1 MNFNIWVFFSWNQ
14 FHEKKF
20 PSNQFSWFF
29 FHHYRRLE
37 AEKDRRLKAE
47 MEARRKEEEK
57 HNDQLEA
64 DRKAART
71 LQEKLNEE
79 NRMLR
84 EQIGKKEIIF

>member
-1 MNFNIWVFFSWNQ
+1 
-14 FHEKKF
+14 
-20 PSNQFSWFF
+20 
-29 FHHYRRLE
+29 
-37 AEKDRRLKAE
+37 

-84 EQIGKKEIIF
+84 EQIGKKEFFFFQ

>member
-1 MNFNIWVFFSWNQ
+1 
-14 FHEKKF
+14 
-20 PSNQFSWFF
+20 
-29 FHHYRRLE
+29 
-37 AEKDRRLKAE
+37 

-84 EQIGKKEIIF
+84 EQIGKKDFIRMISLEENVLGKSYFICLNDQKMLHNG

>member
-1 MNFNIWVFFSWNQ
+1 
-14 FHEKKF
+14 
-20 PSNQFSWFF
+20 
-29 FHHYRRLE
+29 
-37 AEKDRRLKAE
+37 

-84 EQIGKKEIIF
+84 EQIGKKDFIRMISLEENVLGKSYFICLNDEKMLHND

>member
-1 MNFNIWVFFSWNQ
+1 MHIINLFGQKFREIDELLLFFS
-14 FHEKKF
+14 
-20 PSNQFSWFF
+20 
-29 FHHYRRLE
+29 L

-57 HNDQLEA
+57 HNEQLEA
-64 DRKAART
+64 DRRAART

-84 EQIGKKEIIF
+84 EQIGKNLMYKN

>member
-1 MNFNIWVFFSWNQ
+1 
-14 FHEKKF
+14 
-20 PSNQFSWFF
+20 
-29 FHHYRRLE
+29 
-37 AEKDRRLKAE
+37 

-57 HNDQLEA
+57 HNEQLEA

-84 EQIGKKEIIF
+84 EQIGKKEIFFLKNHNYGENMKK

>member
-1 MNFNIWVFFSWNQ
+1 
-14 FHEKKF
+14 
-20 PSNQFSWFF
+20 
-29 FHHYRRLE
+29 
-37 AEKDRRLKAE
+37 

-57 HNDQLEA
+57 HNEQLEA

-84 EQIGKKEIIF
+84 EQIGKQEIFFKKIITLEEDVLGDDEKMLHNG

>member
-1 MNFNIWVFFSWNQ
+1 
-14 FHEKKF
+14 
-20 PSNQFSWFF
+20 
-29 FHHYRRLE
+29 
-37 AEKDRRLKAE
+37 

-84 EQIGKKEIIF
+84 EQIGKKEFFFYMITLEENILGKSYFICLNDEKMLHNG

>member
-1 MNFNIWVFFSWNQ
+1 
-14 FHEKKF
+14 
-20 PSNQFSWFF
+20 
-29 FHHYRRLE
+29 
-37 AEKDRRLKAE
+37 

-84 EQIGKKEIIF
+84 EQIGKKEFFFYMISLEENVLGKSNISYA

>member
-1 MNFNIWVFFSWNQ
+1 
-14 FHEKKF
+14 
-20 PSNQFSWFF
+20 
-29 FHHYRRLE
+29 
-37 AEKDRRLKAE
+37 

-84 EQIGKKEIIF
+84 EQIGKKDFFLNDKFGGECFGQKLFHMPE

>member
-1 MNFNIWVFFSWNQ
+1 
-14 FHEKKF
+14 
-20 PSNQFSWFF
+20 
-29 FHHYRRLE
+29 
-37 AEKDRRLKAE
+37 

-84 EQIGKKEIIF
+84 EQIGKKEFFFLHDNFGGECFGQKLFHMPE

>member
-1 MNFNIWVFFSWNQ
+1 MINNNVFFLVKN
-14 FHEKKF
+14 FVKLTYYYF
-20 PSNQFSWFF
+20 FS
-29 FHHYRRLE
+29 L

-57 HNDQLEA
+57 HNEQLEA
-64 DRKAART
+64 DRRAART

-84 EQIGKKEIIF
+84 EQIGKNLMYKN

>member
-1 MNFNIWVFFSWNQ
+1 
-14 FHEKKF
+14 
-20 PSNQFSWFF
+20 
-29 FHHYRRLE
+29 
-37 AEKDRRLKAE
+37 

-84 EQIGKKEIIF
+84 EQIGKKDFIRMISLEENVLGKSNISYA

>member
-1 MNFNIWVFFSWNQ
+1 
-14 FHEKKF
+14 
-20 PSNQFSWFF
+20 
-29 FHHYRRLE
+29 
-37 AEKDRRLKAE
+37 

-84 EQIGKKEIIF
+84 EQIGKKEFFFFNDNFGGECFGHKKRLDIRTSAYLTEREVKTTACGSYFPFILLL